1 MEVMVLGLNHKSA
14 PLGVRE
20 KLSVPSN
27 KASQLMEGFR
37 AKGIFEERVLLSTCN
52 RTEIYGVGRHPAD
65 DILKA
70 KVYLSEYSDMTVPE
84 FEDKL
89 YILNQPD
96 SVNHLFS
103 VAAGLDSMVVGETE
117 ILGQVKNAYLLA
129 HENGQTG
136 KVLNQL
142 FQRSLR
148 VAKNVRTQTDIGV
161 GRVSVAS
168 VSVDLAQKIF
178 EQLKGVRVMVLGT
191 GEMSTQVAKAL
202 VSKGAYPYVISSRH
216 HDRAEEMV
224 KNLGGGAALHF
235 DDYEEHIKDVDV
247 LIASTEAQRPLIDAE
262 QVRRW
267 MKIRQQKPFF
277 MIDIA
282 MPRNIEPAIDKLD
295 NVYLYNIDDLQGIA
309 AKNLALRESQMEQC
323 LGLVQSQ
330 TQYFMSWLAKEFGL
344 DGKRASS

>member
-1 MEVMVLGLNHKSA
+1 MEVMVLGLNHKTA

-20 KLSVPSN
+20 KLSVPSH
-27 KASQLMEGFR
+27 KASDLMDAFR
-37 AKGIFEERVLLSTCN
+37 SKGIFEERVILSTCN
-52 RTEIYGVGRHPAD
+52 RTEIYGVGRRPD
-65 DILKA
+65 EDILKA
-70 KVYLSEYSDMTVPE
+70 KAFLSDYASLDLPQ

-89 YILNQPD
+89 YVLNQPD

-103 VAAGLDSMVVGETE
+103 VASGLDSMVVGETE
-117 ILGQVKNAYLLA
+117 ILGQVKSAYLLA
-129 HENGQTG
+129 HEKGQTG

-148 VAKNVRTQTDIGV
+148 VAKNVRTQTDIGL

-191 GEMSTQVAKAL
+191 GEMATQVAKAL

-216 HDRAEEMV
+216 HDRAEEMI

-235 DDYEEHIKDVDV
+235 NDYEEHIKDVDV
-247 LIASTEAQRPLIDAE
+247 LIASTEALRALIETE
-262 QVRRW
+262 QVKRW

-282 MPRNIEPAIDKLD
+282 MPRNIQPEINKLD

-309 AKNLALRESQMEQC
+309 SKNLALRESQMDQC
-323 LGLVQSQ
+323 MDLVRNQ
-330 TQYFMSWLAKEFGL
+330 TQYFMGWLTKEFGF
-344 DGKRASS
+344 DGKKS